1 MCRRP
6 ASTIA
11 TRKPEAICRYD
22 HAMATDP
29 DTLPLPH
36 LDCGVALLRPWRGE
50 DLESLV
56 ANASHADVSRGLR
69 DRFPYPYTG
78 DDGRAWLARA
88 IDENDRSW
96 AIEIDGAAVGGV
108 GLTLGSDVRRYSAE
122 LGYWLG
128 RRHWGR
134 GIMSAALGAFVEPA
148 LGAFRL
154 HRIYATVYANNPASM
169 RVLEKVGFEREGV
182 QKSAVVKRGELL
194 DIIVYARTRD
204 RLDAGGPAAAVL
216 QQ

>member
-1 MCRRP
+1 
-6 ASTIA
+6 
-11 TRKPEAICRYD
+11 
-22 HAMATDP
+22 MATTP

-36 LDCGVALLRPWRGE
+36 LDCGVAVLRPWHAD

-88 IDENDRSW
+88 VDEADRAW
-96 AIEIDGAAVGGV
+96 AIELEGAAVGGV
-108 GLTLGSDVRRYSAE
+108 SLHPGTDVHRHSAE

-134 GIMSAALGAFVEPA
+134 GIMTAVLGTFVTPA
-148 LGAFRL
+148 MTAFRL
-154 HRIYATVYANNPASM
+154 YRMYATVYANNPASM
-169 RVLEKVGFEREGV
+169 RVLEKAGFEREGM

-194 DIIVYARTRD
+194 DIIVYARVRAQ
-204 RLDAGGPAAAVL
+204 LDPDGYAAAGL
-216 QQ
+216 RQ

>member
-1 MCRRP
+1 MP
-6 ASTIA
+6 
-11 TRKPEAICRYD
+11 
-22 HAMATDP
+22 TDT
-29 DTLPLPH
+29 DTLPLPR
-36 LDCGVALLRPWRGE
+36 LECGVALLRPWRGD

-108 GLTLGSDVRRYSAE
+108 GLTLGSDVHRHSAE

-128 RRHWGR
+128 RRHWGC
-134 GIMSAALGAFVEPA
+134 GIMSAVLGAFVVPA
-148 LGAFRL
+148 MDAFRL
-154 HRIYATVYANNPASM
+154 HRMHATVYANNPASM
-169 RVLEKVGFEREGV
+169 RVLEKTGFGREGV

-204 RLDAGGPAAAVL
+204 HLDPGGMTPSVL

>member
-1 MCRRP
+1 MHTGPP
-6 ASTIA
+6 A
-11 TRKPEAICRYD
+11 
-22 HAMATDP
+22 
-29 DTLPLPH
+29 LPLLQ
-36 LDCGVALLRPWRGE
+36 LDCGIALLRSWRPD
-50 DLESLV
+50 DLDSLV

-88 IDENDRSW
+88 VDESDRAW

-108 GLTLGSDVRRYSAE
+108 SLHPGVDVHRHSAE

-128 RRHWGR
+128 RRYWGR
-134 GIMSAALGAFVEPA
+134 GVMTTILATFSDRAMS
-148 LGAFRL
+148 AFRL
-154 HRIYATVYANNPASM
+154 HRLFATVYANNPASM

-194 DIIVYARTRD
+194 DLYVYARVRAELVAD
-204 RLDAGGPAAAVL
+204 DSHLARKAPE
-216 QQ
+216 

>member
-1 MCRRP
+1 MP
-6 ASTIA
+6 
-11 TRKPEAICRYD
+11 
-22 HAMATDP
+22 TDP
-29 DTLPLPH
+29 DTLPLPR
-36 LDCGVALLRPWRGE
+36 LECGVALLRPWRGG

-108 GLTLGSDVRRYSAE
+108 GLTLGSDVHRHSAE

-128 RRHWGR
+128 RRHWGC
-134 GIMSAALGAFVEPA
+134 GIMSAVLGAFVVPA
-148 LGAFRL
+148 MDAFRL
-154 HRIYATVYANNPASM
+154 HRMHATVYANNPASM
-169 RVLEKVGFEREGV
+169 RVLEKTGFGREGV

-204 RLDAGGPAAAVL
+204 HLDPGGMTPEVL